1 VGTLRDVIVK
11 KTGGDMAIATVPADP
26 DIGEQYGPESREL
39 VQRVAANEIVFA
51 VVGHVGSGTSEV
63 ADALKS
69 LLEGTSLVGGP
80 FDATIL
86 KAREGISEWARQTG
100 RSVPDPNRID
110 LESVTQMQNLGD
122 EMRLSTGDNAA
133 VARSLI
139 RAVRST
145 RAKKLG
151 KDASKEGPILPDGN
165 RRAYILD
172 SLRHPAEVELLRR
185 IYQDSF
191 VLIGVVCEETVRE
204 RRVSEKYQ
212 DAGLKDAQEFMIRDS
227 RAPEKHGQ
235 RVSDTFHL
243 SDFFVDNTANRFL
256 DLHRRPNPAWTVTD
270 ELARL
275 VEIITHARIVRPTPD
290 EMGMYHAYGAQMR
303 SACLSRQVGASLVDE
318 AGNVIATGTNEVPRA
333 GGGLYGEGFDPTAL
347 DHRCAFRGT
356 AFCSNTKEQNS
367 IIQELIDS
375 VPELSVGKNPEQL
388 SELKR
393 RLRSTRIG
401 GLIEFSRAVHAE
413 MDALLSAAR
422 EGISTVGAR
431 LYCTTFPCHYCAR
444 HLVAAGIAEVQF
456 IEPYL
461 KSQALAL
468 HDDAITMNPVGWL
481 TPREAERRNQDAN
494 QKVERKVLFR
504 PFTGVAPRLYRQA
517 FLKDRDLKNDVD
529 GRMEYGQPAW
539 GSAWQLR
546 AVSYV
551 ELEARLAKMG

>member
-1 VGTLRDVIVK
+1 
-11 KTGGDMAIATVPADP
+11 MAMAVAPAEP
-26 DIGEQYGPESREL
+26 SRSEQYGPEAKEV
-39 VQRVAANEIVFA
+39 VQEAAANEIVFA

-69 LLEGTSLVGGP
+69 LLEGAALEGGP
-80 FDATIL
+80 FDATVL
-86 KAREGISEWARQTG
+86 KARKEISEWARLTG
-100 RSVPDPNRID
+100 QRVPDPARAD
-110 LESVTQMQNLGD
+110 LKSVTQMQNLGD
-122 EMRLSTGDNAA
+122 DMRLKTGDYAA
-133 VARSLI
+133 VARSLV
-139 RAVRST
+139 RAIRST
-145 RAKKLG
+145 RAGKLG
-151 KDASKEGPILPDGN
+151 EDASKDGPILPDGK

-172 SLRHPAEVELLRR
+172 SLRHPAEVELLRS
-185 IYQDSF
+185 IYRDAF

-204 RRVSEKYQ
+204 RRVSEKYR
-212 DAGLKDAQEFMIRDS
+212 DAGREGAREFMARDAK
-227 RAPEKHGQ
+227 APEKHGQ

-256 DLHRRPNPAWTVTD
+256 DALHRPNPEWTVT
-270 ELARL
+270 EKLNRL
-275 VEIITHARIVRPTPD
+275 VEIITHARIVRPTAD

-333 GGGLYGEGFDPTAL
+333 GGGLYGEGFDSGAL

-356 AFCSNTKEQNS
+356 AFCSNTREQNA
-367 IIQELIDS
+367 IIQDLIDAI
-375 VPELSVGKNPEQL
+375 PELSTDKNSEQL
-388 SELKR
+388 EDLKK

-422 EGISTVGAR
+422 EGASTVGAR

-468 HDDAITMNPVGWL
+468 HDDAITVNPVGWVS
-481 TPREAERRNQDAN
+481 PREAEKRNQNRAGA
-494 QKVERKVLFR
+494 QPKIEPKVLFR
-504 PFTGVAPRLYRQA
+504 PFTGVAPRLYRRA
-517 FLKDRDLKNDVD
+517 FLKDRDLKNDID
-529 GRMEYGQPAW
+529 GRMEYGQPEW

-546 AVSYV
+546 TVSYV
-551 ELEARLAKMG
+551 ELEARLAKTG